1 MSVLSFDFTDEQK
14 EIRAMVR
21 EFAQGEIAPL
31 VEEAEKN
38 EKFPVEIMPK
48 LGELGLLG
56 IVFPEEYGG
65 IGEDKITECIFVEEM
80 SKVCAGIT
88 ASINA
93 HADLSAFPI
102 LKFGTDEQKEK
113 YLPRSIA
120 GEIIGAYA
128 ITEPGTG
135 SDAANLASRAE
146 KKGDRWVINGRKNFI
161 TNGTICDYCI
171 VAAYTDKSKR
181 GEGISVFIVDR
192 DTPGFEVTRKLEK
205 MGHRS
210 SDTAELVFEDCE
222 VPEEALLGGKEG
234 AFGALM
240 ATLITGRVS
249 HGVKSAAI
257 AEAALEEAIK
267 YAKERETF
275 GKPLSKHQAIQFKIA
290 TMATKVEAAKA
301 LAYKAAWLYATGQP
315 CVKEASMA
323 KYFSAEVAD
332 EVTREAVQIHGG
344 YGYVIEYPV
353 ERLYRDAKLAS
364 ITEGTSEI
372 QQMII
377 ARDLLK

>member
-1 MSVLSFDFTDEQK
+1 MLSYAFTEEQ
-14 EIRAMVR
+14 EDLRAMVR
-21 EFAQGEIAPL
+21 EFAEAEVAPL
-31 VEEAEKN
+31 IEDAERD
-38 EKFPVEIMPK
+38 EKFPVELIPK

-65 IGEDKITECIFVEEM
+65 IGLDKITECIFVEEM
-80 SKVCAGIT
+80 AKVSAGMT
-88 ASINA
+88 ASVNA
-93 HADLSAFPI
+93 HADLAAFPI
-102 LKFGTDEQKEK
+102 YKFGTDDQKNK
-113 YLPRSIA
+113 YLPPSIE
-120 GEIIGAYA
+120 GSIIGAYA
-128 ITEPGTG
+128 ITEPNTG
-135 SDAANLASRAE
+135 SDAAGLASRAE
-146 KKGDRWVINGRKNFI
+146 RKNGGYVINGRKNFI
-161 TNGTICDYCI
+161 TNGTICDYCL
-171 VAAYTDKSKR
+171 VAAYTDKSQR

-240 ATLITGRVS
+240 EALITGRVS

-257 AEAALEEAIK
+257 AEAAFEAALQ
-267 YAKERETF
+267 YAQEREAF
-275 GKPLSKHQAIQFKIA
+275 GRNISKFQAIRFKLSE
-290 TMATKVEAAKA
+290 MATKIEAAKS
-301 LAYKAAWLYATGQP
+301 LAYKAAWLYSTGQP

-332 EVTREAVQIHGG
+332 FVTREAVQIHGG
-344 YGYVIEYPV
+344 YGYIIEYPV
-353 ERLYRDAKLAS
+353 ERYYRDAKLAS

-372 QQMII
+372 QQLII
-377 ARDLLK
+377 GRELGL